1 MMSVGT
7 VIISPIPTFRRPRKK
22 ENVALVGY
30 FGENGKSMATSSGQ
44 SSASGIFGGVSL
56 KLAH

>member
-22 ENVALVGY
+22 ENEALVGC

-44 SSASGIFGGVSL
+44 SLASRILGVFFFSS
-56 KLAH
+56 